1 MLTLLRRWILPST
14 SSPSITGFFSP
25 HYMPALAAT
34 TTSHRISHFST
45 YPPLLSDNKP
55 TGTKPNNKPPPP
67 PASPS
72 TPSSATSPPVQSPAE
87 DSLKPVVSPAW
98 NELMTILWKHAYE
111 SHWTPEAQD
120 RYNRIL
126 EQYPY
131 VSPETQYS
139 TALPTPA
146 TLTAREA
153 CQSAAEEALLADY
166 RPLRAGFAEDYT
178 QDPQEEDMD
187 AFITFDFED
196 GVMRVPMNKTGLAE
210 LLKDI
215 AGKDLS
221 SKEVASRMADGL
233 TERAPS
239 FDEKQKMRM
248 ELTSTRR
255 KRYTKMKNHKRRK
268 L

>member
-1 MLTLLRRWILPST
+1 MLSLLRRWILPSP

-25 HYMPALAAT
+25 HYIPALTT

-45 YPPLLSDNKP
+45 YPPQLSDNKP

-67 PASPS
+67 PTSPVA
-72 TPSSATSPPVQSPAE
+72 PSSATSPPVQSPAE
-87 DSLKPVVSPAW
+87 DTLKPIVSPAW

-153 CQSAAEEALLADY
+153 CQSAAEEALFADY

-178 QDPQEEDMD
+178 QDPQEEEMD
-187 AFITFDFED
+187 GFITFDFED
-196 GVMRVPMNKTGLAE
+196 GAMRIPMNKTGLAE

-221 SKEVASRMADGL
+221 AKEVANRMA
-233 TERAPS
+233 ERLPNLAATSDQKP
-239 FDEKQKMRM
+239 EKVEM
-248 ELTSTRR
+248 TSTRR